1 MSIVLQHLGFE
12 VVLLEKTIMAG
23 VSDVAGISQGAAACS
38 EEEDTTP
45 TTTAGGEDSDI
56 AVTPM
61 SAKRSRLSRLIITPY
76 IEMTPSQWTTRVK
89 GKNVHGGPIISVIG
103 SNGPVH
109 FALFT
114 NDEPRGYFPF
124 KMDLECQNAPSFLS
138 GTPSSSS
145 KVTEGLDMSLTLT
158 KLQENF
164 IESIES
170 WIKSEA
176 LKNSREWFSKEYS
189 VSEIEAMYS
198 SSLKKDS
205 ENRYPTK
212 IRAKVILSGDQKH
225 LTNIAFFNKGG
236 KLLEGA
242 GWEFVKPLLGP
253 DNWQRYEAR
262 GILKLVTIW
271 IVGRNKIGARFNFSD
286 LLVMER
292 ESETAF
298 AAFPELEL

>member
-1 MSIVLQHLGFE
+1 
-12 VVLLEKTIMAG
+12 MA
-23 VSDVAGISQGAAACS
+23 SVANVDGISQSVAAHS
-38 EEEDTTP
+38 EEDVTTP
-45 TTTAGGEDSDI
+45 TNTARGQDGDAVSTLMPPPKRARI
-56 AVTPM
+56 A
-61 SAKRSRLSRLIITPY
+61 SY
-76 IEMTPSQWTTRVK
+76 IDMAPSEWTTRVK
-89 GKNVHGGPIISVIG
+89 AKNVHGSPIILVFG

-109 FALFT
+109 FSLFT

-176 LKNSREWFSKEYS
+176 LKNSKEWFSKEYN

-198 SSLKKDS
+198 SSLQKDS

-212 IRAKVILSGDQKH
+212 LRAKVIMSGDQQN
-225 LTNIAFFNKGG
+225 LTKIAFFNKSG

-253 DNWQRYEAR
+253 DNWRRCEAR

-271 IVGRNKIGARFNFSD
+271 IVGRNKLGARFNFSN
-286 LLVMER
+286 LLVMEK

-298 AAFPELEL
+298 ASFPELEL